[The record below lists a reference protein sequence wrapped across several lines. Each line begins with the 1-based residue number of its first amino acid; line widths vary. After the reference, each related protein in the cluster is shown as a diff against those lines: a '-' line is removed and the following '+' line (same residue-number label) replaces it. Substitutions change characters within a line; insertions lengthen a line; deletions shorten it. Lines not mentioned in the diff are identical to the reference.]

1 MNINLLK
8 ERILQYICCCQR
20 QNPIGTSSKAQRPSY
35 VERRLCK
42 KPITRSVVR
51 CKTSQSTIASKNET
65 KNLPPPALVVSTS
78 SGLTNK
84 FKSKR
89 ASQDSG
95 ITSIEIQKGSV
106 LSNVTEEKEI
116 IRSKSSD
123 EGIGLNST
131 FESLPFIDD
140 EYETNS
146 DQDEYDNENNN
157 TESKMLINPIIASAT
172 SETIKTCLQTNLTE
186 KNNVETTKEEREIMI
201 DISGAQAQHI
211 TSINANIKTWQKFT
225 KQIIVAKK
233 RFKNQDEKKQM
244 KKVWK
249 ENYTCMVSHDKF
261 VNRIAEVSVA
271 KPATV
276 GIAKVKLP
284 SKNFVDKEKEMKK
297 YVIGDDVVG
306 KMFPDRSNAL
316 ADAQIGDQPMAGTV
330 TLKAINSY
338 CRFNIRTRS
347 VDVFLEGP
355 MNLPSQILDCK
366 KRCSLHLGRALQ
378 LMYIILT
385 SEITFFKYVTLIKVM
400 K

>member
-1 MNINLLK
+1 
-8 ERILQYICCCQR
+8 
-20 QNPIGTSSKAQRPSY
+20 
-35 VERRLCK
+35 
-42 KPITRSVVR
+42 
-51 CKTSQSTIASKNET
+51 
-65 KNLPPPALVVSTS
+65 
-78 SGLTNK
+78 
-84 FKSKR
+84 
-89 ASQDSG
+89 
-95 ITSIEIQKGSV
+95 
-106 LSNVTEEKEI
+106 
-116 IRSKSSD
+116 
-123 EGIGLNST
+123 
-131 FESLPFIDD
+131 
-140 EYETNS
+140 
-146 DQDEYDNENNN
+146 
-157 TESKMLINPIIASAT
+157 
-172 SETIKTCLQTNLTE
+172 
-186 KNNVETTKEEREIMI
+186 MI
-201 DISGAQAQHI
+201 DISGAQAQQI

-276 GIAKVKLP
+276 GIAKVNLP
-284 SKNFVDKEKEMKK
+284 HKNNIVDKEKEMKK

-306 KMFPDRSNAL
+306 KTFSDRSNAL

-355 MNLPSQILDCK
+355 TNLPSQILDCK

-378 LMYIILT
+378 LVYIIHQ
-385 SEITFFKYVTLIKVM
+385 K
-400 K
+400 

>member
-1 MNINLLK
+1 MLK
-8 ERILQYICCCQR
+8 NWILQYICCCQR

-42 KPITRSVVR
+42 KPITTRSVVR

-78 SGLTNK
+78 SALTNK

-95 ITSIEIQKGSV
+95 ITSIEIHKGSV

-157 TESKMLINPIIASAT
+157 TESKMPIYPIIASAT
-172 SETIKTCLQTNLTE
+172 SETINTCLQTDLTE
-186 KNNVETTKEEREIMI
+186 KNNVETTEEEREIMI
-201 DISGAQAQHI
+201 DISGAQAQQI

-261 VNRIAEVSVA
+261 VNRIAEVSK
-271 KPATV
+271 KPSAV

-284 SKNFVDKEKEMKK
+284 HKNNIVDKEKEMKK

-306 KMFPDRSNAL
+306 KTFFDRSNAL

-355 MNLPSQILDCK
+355 TNLPSQILDCK
-366 KRCSLHLGRALQ
+366 KRCSLHLGRVLQ
-378 LMYIILT
+378 LIYIIPRL
-385 SEITFFKYVTLIKVM
+385 
-400 K
+400 

>member
-1 MNINLLK
+1 MLK
-8 ERILQYICCCQR
+8 NWILQYICCCQR

-42 KPITRSVVR
+42 KPINTR
-51 CKTSQSTIASKNET
+51 CKISQSIASKSEK
-65 KNLPPPALVVSTS
+65 KNQPLTSALVVPTS
-78 SGLTNK
+78 SGLTKK
-84 FKSKR
+84 FKIKR

-146 DQDEYDNENNN
+146 DDDEYDNENNN
-157 TESKMLINPIIASAT
+157 TESKMLTNPIIASVT
-172 SETIKTCLQTNLTE
+172 SETINTCLQTDSTE
-186 KNNVETTKEEREIMI
+186 KNIVETTEEEREIMI
-201 DISGAQAQHI
+201 DISGAQAQQI

-284 SKNFVDKEKEMKK
+284 HKNNIVDKEKEMKK

-306 KMFPDRSNAL
+306 KTFSDRSNAL

-355 MNLPSQILDCK
+355 TNLPSQILDCK

-378 LMYIILT
+378 LVYIIHQ
-385 SEITFFKYVTLIKVM
+385 K
-400 K
+400 